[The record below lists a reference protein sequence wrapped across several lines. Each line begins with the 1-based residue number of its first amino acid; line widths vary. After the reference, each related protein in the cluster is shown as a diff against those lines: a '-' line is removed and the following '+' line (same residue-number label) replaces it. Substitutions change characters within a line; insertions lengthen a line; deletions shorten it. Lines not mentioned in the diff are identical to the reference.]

1 MSETQLYR
9 HFNER
14 GDLLYV
20 GISLSA
26 INRLGQHADHAAW
39 FKTISKVTIESF
51 ATRNEALDAERNAI
65 HKENPKHN
73 IKHKKEAERLAM
85 EALTMDKAAKAKGD
99 LIKRYVDFR
108 PLYSIQDL
116 AQALTL
122 STTAVR
128 KAIDNGDLGH
138 VKITSPRGKEHTYV
152 TGWQLIDYV
161 ENLERGSK

>member
-9 HFNER
+9 HFNDGGE
-14 GDLLYV
+14 LLYV

-26 INRLGQHADHAAW
+26 INRLGQHADHATW
-39 FKTISKVTIESF
+39 FKTISKVTIENF

-85 EALTMDKAAKAKGD
+85 EALATDRLAKAKSD
-99 LIKRYVDFR
+99 LIKRYVAFR

-116 AQALTL
+116 AQALSL
-122 STTAVR
+122 STAAVR
-128 KAIDNGDLGH
+128 KEIGSGSIGH
-138 VKITSPRGKEHTYV
+138 VKITSPRGKERTYI
-152 TGWQLIDYV
+152 TGWQLIDYL
-161 ENLERGSK
+161 ENLERGGK